1 MFAVLNNRKVV
12 AALAGL
18 AVVVAV
24 VAFWMLR
31 KGGTAAATDL
41 VGLLPDA
48 QKQTT
53 WNEPGDAPFSVSEV
67 SLAGEPHAAIFAPPF
82 SRIRWKVEVPR
93 RGTLEFYYG
102 VREDAWTGEGNG
114 VQFRVGVSDGRTY
127 EEYLKEVVNPKD
139 RDRDRR
145 WLSAT
150 IDLSAYEG
158 QLVEINFNTDPG
170 PPRDDQDRR
179 HDFALWGEPRV
190 IGH

>member
-1 MFAVLNNRKVV
+1 MLNNRRIV

-18 AVVVAV
+18 AVVVAL

-31 KGGTAAATDL
+31 KGGTAEAID
-41 VGLLPDA
+41 VIGLLSQA
-48 QKQTT
+48 TMRST
-53 WNEPGDAPFSVSEV
+53 WEQPGEAPFTVKAIT
-67 SLAGEPHAAIFAPPF
+67 LAGETRQAIFAPPH
-82 SRIRWKVEVPR
+82 SRIRVKVEVPR

-102 VREDAWTGEGNG
+102 VREDAWAAEGNG

-127 EEYLKEVVNPKD
+127 EEYLREVVNPKE

-170 PPRDDQDRR
+170 PPKDAGDAR
-179 HDFALWGEPRV
+179 HDFALWGEPRI

>member
-1 MFAVLNNRKVV
+1 MSSVLNNKTVV

-18 AVVVAV
+18 AVVVAA
-24 VAFWMLR
+24 VAFFMLR
-31 KGGTAAATDL
+31 DGGAVATIDL
-41 VGLLPDA
+41 IGLLPQA
-48 QKQTT
+48 VSRST
-53 WNEPGDAPFSVSEV
+53 WEQPGDAPFSVKAV
-67 SLAGEPHAAIFAPPF
+67 TLAGETHQAIFAPPH

-93 RGTLEFYYG
+93 RGTLEIFYG

-114 VQFRVGVSDGRTY
+114 VQFRVGVSDGRSY
-127 EEYLKEVVNPKD
+127 EQYLKEVVNPKD

-158 QLVEINFNTDPG
+158 QLIEINLNTDPG
-170 PPRDDQDRR
+170 PPDDAGDSRN
-179 HDFALWGEPRV
+179 DLALWGEPRV